1 MRWPCSKG
9 CRVDAWVRAG
19 GCGRTLPKRKHKT
32 RSSPALDVGC
42 HSNRAGSPQVKAE
55 RPGEQAPEAL
65 LHKGPHSFLL
75 GVTSLVSALPPHTQ
89 TPPERKKKEMSLR
102 DGTFLS
108 KSVSTPPKG
117 LLSCLDRR

>member
-65 LHKGPHSFLL
+65 LHKGPTRGDLVGLRTPSTYSNTPREKEE
-75 GVTSLVSALPPHTQ
+75 GDVTERWNVFIKKSLDT
-89 TPPERKKKEMSLR
+89 T
-102 DGTFLS
+102 
-108 KSVSTPPKG
+108 
-117 LLSCLDRR
+117 